1 MVENK
6 NQDEKIKELKI
17 ELLKQNGKRKSIK
30 KQIAKLLTPQQNKME
45 GNKK

>member
-6 NQDEKIKELKI
+6 NKDDKMKELKI

-30 KQIAKLLTPQQNKME
+30 KQIAKLLTPENNKMV
-45 GNKK
+45 GNNK